1 MQTIDSDSHDIS
13 DIRRAPDGGL
23 YYSHPS
29 GVVFVD
35 TFGGVQLAEHADRP
49 FIVKLATG
57 VPESARPWCPE
68 TGSPEAIFVE
78 TWIEECDEVLERLA
92 LAVRWAIEG
101 QAGRVARGAVVYEVK
116 NPRGLPPASTPLAA
130 VAAA

>member
-1 MQTIDSDSHDIS
+1 MQTIDSEDHDIS

-23 YYSHPS
+23 YYTHPA

-57 VPESARPWCPE
+57 VPESARRWCPE
-68 TGSPEAIFVE
+68 TGTPEARFVE
-78 TWIEECDEVLERLA
+78 TWIEECDEVIERLA

-101 QAGRVARGAVVYEVK
+101 QAGRAARGAAVYEVK